1 MEKGL
6 MQDILDAI
14 ARRAD
19 LVATFKRLEAMIPSV
34 SSAELRPVMAASLE
48 LAQKL
53 DLKADSKAIEGLN
66 RVWTLYCEK
75 STEDGEFLYDVVLSA
90 IENADWDDALAG
102 ERAYK
107 LLVAFKG
114 RHLDF
119 FGSNKNQRLALRTN
133 LTRLTTLVEYL
144 MNLEDR
150 QLFTIERSMYQ
161 GRFGDIVGMLLDVF
175 SQHSSWRGDD
185 DLRAAAS
192 ALIFPAV
199 TKFPYVGNILTV
211 KLLQANPDCD
221 WLVAEIVNAHIVA
234 AQSGGMLKELAGE
247 LMRGSTS
254 EDFSKRIPGIMSH
267 LAPLAAK
274 WTAANTDLFVEQ
286 FFEKAFF
293 SDKDR
298 AAALAKSGEKRSLAE
313 MALGLGHDTAKVQQ
327 LASWIRPPAPPPAEP
342 ALLTTPEA
350 EPAPMPE
357 AEPAPMPMPIP
368 EAEPAPMPT
377 PEVEPTPAPLP
388 EPLPADAESKPVAP
402 KKGRAKP
409 AAKKKPGPVFK
420 DFNFKLLVI
429 EALMYQRK
437 VLKPKFDVHAKEGHA
452 VIPDAKQYF
461 QDLALTKTQLGKV
474 TRLAIDGGAQ
484 VYLQINPLRDGE
496 DHAFDITSVDD
507 AALLPKLK
515 VFDFGDRAD
524 LRKKLGPALQGRGIK
539 VLPADSRRK

>member
-1 MEKGL
+1 

-19 LVATFKRLEAMIPSV
+19 LVATFKRLEAMIPGV
-34 SSAELRPVMAASLE
+34 SSAELRPVIAASLE

-66 RVWTLYCEK
+66 RVWTRYCEK
-75 STEDGEFLYDVVLSA
+75 STADGEFLYDAVLSA
-90 IENADWDDALAG
+90 IENADWDDAQAG
-102 ERAYK
+102 ERVYK
-107 LLVAFKG
+107 LVVAFKG

-161 GRFGDIVGMLLDVF
+161 GRFGEIVGMLLDVF

-192 ALIFPAV
+192 ALIFPSV

-221 WLVAEIVNAHIVA
+221 WLVAEIVNAHVVA
-234 AQSGGMLKELAGE
+234 GQSGGMLRELAGE

-254 EDFSKRIPGIMSH
+254 EDFSKRIPGVMGH

-298 AAALAKSGEKRSLAE
+298 ATALEKSNEKRSLAE
-313 MALGLGHDTAKVQQ
+313 MVLALGHDTSKVQQ
-327 LASWIRPPAPPPAEP
+327 LASWMSPPAAPAEPSPSPSPSPEPSSSPAPSSSPESPAPEPPMPEPPPAE
-342 ALLTTPEA
+342 
-350 EPAPMPE
+350 
-357 AEPAPMPMPIP
+357 
-368 EAEPAPMPT
+368 
-377 PEVEPTPAPLP
+377 
-388 EPLPADAESKPVAP
+388 AESKPGAQ
-402 KKGRAKP
+402 KKGGAKR
-409 AAKKKPGPVFK
+409 AAKRKTKKAGAVFA

-437 VLKPKFDVHAKEGHA
+437 VLKPKFDVRAFAKDHVDREIDVEKEGHA
-452 VIPDAKQYF
+452 VIPEAKQYF

-484 VYLQINPLRDGE
+484 VYLQIIPRWDGE
-496 DHAFDITSVDD
+496 DDTFDITSVDD

-515 VFDFGDRAD
+515 VFDFGDSTE
-524 LRKKLGPALQGRGIK
+524 LRKKLGPALKGRGIK
-539 VLPADSRRK
+539 VLPG

>member
-1 MEKGL
+1 

-19 LVATFKRLEAMIPSV
+19 LVTTFKRLEVMIPSV
-34 SSAELRPVMAASLE
+34 SSAELRPVIAASLE

-66 RVWTLYCEK
+66 RVWTQYCEK
-75 STEDGEFLYDVVLSA
+75 STADGELLYDAVLST
-90 IENADWDDALAG
+90 IENADWEDSLAG
-102 ERAYK
+102 VRAYK

-161 GRFGDIVGMLLDVF
+161 GRFGEIVGMLLDVF

-221 WLVAEIVNAHIVA
+221 WLVAEIVNAHVVA
-234 AQSGGMLKELAGE
+234 EQSGGMLRELAGE

-286 FFEKAFF
+286 FFGKAFF

-298 AAALAKSGEKRSLAE
+298 ATALAKSNEKRSLAE
-313 MALGLGHDTAKVQQ
+313 LVLGLGHDTPKVQE
-327 LASWIRPPAPPPAEP
+327 LASWIRPPAPPPPMTTAPLLPEP
-342 ALLTTPEA
+342 PPPEPPLPEA
-350 EPAPMPE
+350 PPRRCRRRSRSRCRAT
-357 AEPAPMPMPIP
+357 ARA
-368 EAEPAPMPT
+368 AAR
-377 PEVEPTPAPLP
+377 AAA
-388 EPLPADAESKPVAP
+388 EPLPADAESKPAAP
-402 KKGRAKP
+402 KKGGVKP
-409 AAKKKPGPVFK
+409 AAKKKAGVVFK

-452 VIPDAKQYF
+452 VVPDAKQYF

-474 TRLAIDGGAQ
+474 TRLAINGGAQ
-484 VYLQINPLRDGE
+484 VYQQIIPRWDGE

-515 VFDFGDRAD
+515 VFDFGDRAE

-539 VLPADSRRK
+539 VLPAGHRK